1 MNVAQSLTIQ
11 RTTIPPV
18 ERARYLEKLAQRAAH
33 YERSNCRF
41 WVFEDPGL
49 RNAFV
54 EFTVADD
61 FDTLAEAI
69 SSAPEP
75 GSGPLRIYQRVEL

>member
-1 MNVAQSLTIQ
+1 MSRSLTIQ
-11 RTTIPPV
+11 RTTIPPS
-18 ERARYLEKLAQRAAH
+18 ERARYLARVAERAAH
-33 YERSNCRF
+33 YQAASCRF
-41 WVFEDPGL
+41 WVFEDPAL

-61 FDTLAEAI
+61 SSVLAEAI

-75 GSGPLRIYQRVEL
+75 GSGPLRIYHQVEL

>member
-1 MNVAQSLTIQ
+1 VSLSLTIQ
-11 RTTIPPV
+11 RTTIPPG
-18 ERARYLEKLAQRAAH
+18 ERVRYMARLAERAAH
-33 YERSNCRF
+33 YEATNCRF

-61 FDTLAEAI
+61 SAILAAAVA
-69 SSAPEP
+69 SAPEP
-75 GSGPLRIYQRVEL
+75 GSGPLRIYQQVEL

>member
-1 MNVAQSLTIQ
+1 MSRSLIIQ
-11 RTTIPPV
+11 RTTIPPS
-18 ERARYLEKLAQRAAH
+18 ERARYVSRLAERAAY
-33 YERSNCRF
+33 YEAANCRF

-61 FDTLAEAI
+61 SSILEEAI
-69 SSAPEP
+69 ASAPEP
-75 GSGPLRIYQRVEL
+75 GTGPLRIYQQLEL

>member
-1 MNVAQSLTIQ
+1 MVSRSLTIQ
-11 RTTIPPV
+11 RTTIPPS
-18 ERARYLEKLAQRAAH
+18 ERARYLARLGERAAH
-33 YERSNCRF
+33 YKAANCRF

-61 FDTLAEAI
+61 SATLAEAVAT
-69 SSAPEP
+69 APEP
-75 GSGPLRIYQRVEL
+75 GSGPLRIYQQLEL

>member
-1 MNVAQSLTIQ
+1 VSRSLTIQ
-11 RTTIPPV
+11 RTTIPPS
-18 ERARYLEKLAQRAAH
+18 ERARYLSRLAERAAH
-33 YERSNCRF
+33 YAAANCRF

-61 FDTLAEAI
+61 PAILAAAVA
-69 SSAPEP
+69 SAPEP
-75 GSGPLRIYQRVEL
+75 GSGPLRIYQQVEL

>member
-1 MNVAQSLTIQ
+1 MSRSLTIQ
-11 RTTIPPV
+11 RTTIPPG
-18 ERARYLEKLAQRAAH
+18 ERARYMARLAERAAH
-33 YERSNCRF
+33 YEAAHCRF

-61 FDTLAEAI
+61 SAILAAAVA
-69 SSAPEP
+69 SAPEP
-75 GSGPLRIYQRVEL
+75 GSGPLRIYQQVEL